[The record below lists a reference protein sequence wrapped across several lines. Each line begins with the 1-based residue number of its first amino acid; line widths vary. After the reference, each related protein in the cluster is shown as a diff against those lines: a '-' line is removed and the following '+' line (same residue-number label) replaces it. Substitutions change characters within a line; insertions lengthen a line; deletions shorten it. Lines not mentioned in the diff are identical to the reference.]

1 MATDYLID
9 DEIVRDMTRALRET
23 DLNSA
28 ASRAAAY
35 EKAGIPSEQIVAF
48 DARATAVERAR
59 RAYGIGEI
67 SNPAALADSEEDWR
81 L

>member
-1 MATDYLID
+1 MCSHQLIE
-9 DEIVRDMTRALRET
+9 DEVVRAMTVALRET

-59 RAYGIGEI
+59 RAHGIGE
-67 SNPAALADSEEDWR
+67 NRNTATPADKWEEW